1 MKISVIVPV
10 FNGERTLKRCVDSL
24 LAQSLSD
31 FELVLID
38 DGSTDNSGAI
48 CEEYSKRDERVR
60 YVKKENGGPS
70 SVRNLGIKEAAGEYI
85 AFADSD
91 DYMDEGALDFMYKK
105 AKETG
110 ADMVICGCFIELQKT
125 VRINNCEEMILEG
138 EYGEKI
144 IPLKSKDLLD
154 APWNKLYNTEFLRK
168 TKVTMPEG
176 EIFED
181 TAFHLELLEHSPKI
195 AVYSECFYHYVQ
207 NLGSITKKYNP
218 EKLPLLKKR
227 AIQLKSVTS
236 GIEAYCDF
244 YYIKSVFSSFID
256 MFLSCEKSQIKS
268 LIKEEIKE
276 ADFVNA
282 AENASFEG
290 KYNQI
295 IIKIAKSGN
304 YKKIY
309 GFCRLCYIL
318 KYKARKLFLKVR

>member
-10 FNGERTLKRCVDSL
+10 YNGEKTVRRLIDSV

-38 DGSTDNSGAI
+38 DGSVDKSGEICKAYAETDN
-48 CEEYSKRDERVR
+48 RVR
-60 YVKKENGGPS
+60 YIKKENGGPS
-70 SVRNLGIKEAAGEYI
+70 SVRNLGIKEAKGEYL

-91 DYMDEGALDFMYKK
+91 DYMDDGALSFMYEK
-105 AKETG
+105 AKETA
-110 ADMVICGCFIELQKT
+110 ADMVICGCFIELGDVSRENYCQ
-125 VRINNCEEMILEG
+125 EMILEG

-168 TKVTMPEG
+168 TGVIMPEG

-181 TAFHLELLEHSPKI
+181 TAFHLELLKYSPKI

-218 EKLPLLKKR
+218 EKLRLLKKR
-227 AIQLKSVTS
+227 ALQLKNVTK
-236 GIEAYCDF
+236 GIESYCDF

-256 MFLSCEKSQIKS
+256 MFLSCENKEIKA
-268 LIKEEIKE
+268 LIKKEISE
-276 ADFVNA
+276 QDFIDAAKNA
-282 AENASFEG
+282 YFEG
-290 KYNQI
+290 RYNGI
-295 IIKIAKSGN
+295 IIKVAKSGN

-309 GFCRLCYIL
+309 GFCKLCFIL
-318 KYKARKLFLKVR
+318 KYKARKLFLRVR

>member
-10 FNGERTLKRCVDSL
+10 FNAEKTLERSVNSI
-24 LAQSLSD
+24 LAQSLID

-48 CEEYSKRDERVR
+48 CEEYSKKDNRVR
-60 YVKKENGGPS
+60 YIKKENGGPA
-70 SVRNLGIKEAAGEYI
+70 SVRNLGLSEAKGEYI

-91 DYMDEGALDFMYKK
+91 DYLDDNAFAFMYEK
-105 AKETG
+105 AIESG
-110 ADMVICGCFIELQKT
+110 ADMVVCGCFIELGST
-125 VRINNCEEMILEG
+125 VKENFCEPMIIEG

-154 APWNKLYNTEFLRK
+154 APWNKLYKTEFLRK

-195 AVYSECFYHYVQ
+195 SVYSECFYHYVQ

-218 EKLPLLKKR
+218 DKLRLLKKR
-227 AIQLKSVTS
+227 ALQLKSVTS
-236 GIEAYCDF
+236 KIEPYCDF

-282 AENASFEG
+282 AENANFEG
-290 KYNQI
+290 RYNQTI
-295 IIKIAKSGN
+295 IRVAKSGN
-304 YKKIY
+304 YKRIY
-309 GFCRLCYIL
+309 NFCKMCFIL
-318 KYKARKLFLKVR
+318 KYKTRKLFLKVR